1 MALTI
6 ERSLLT
12 KCKKKELDNFLP
24 QILFRLPRF
33 QISKNEMKVDFWD
46 VYCQCLICL
55 NRSTRAMKKCFKPP
69 EACLTNINET
79 DTLNFFIIQN
89 ATMEVLESYAL
100 KNNTKIQTRRL
111 LSVLPELSHERTL
124 VVDIDALPRHLWRC
138 ARWVTWRA
146 APRSS
151 AGWIWALR

>member
-1 MALTI
+1 M
-6 ERSLLT
+6 
-12 KCKKKELDNFLP
+12 
-24 QILFRLPRF
+24 
-33 QISKNEMKVDFWD
+33 
-46 VYCQCLICL
+46 
-55 NRSTRAMKKCFKPP
+55 PP

-111 LSVLPELSHERTL
+111 QSVLPELSHERTL

-151 AGWIWALR
+151 AGWIGRCAKAIERVFNSQRKWPTFCRIAGIAAWCILIIAPVAAAFVLTDVLPGSFAYPVHCV